1 MPDTPSDVPTMREDL
16 VTIIEMSKLLEKPL
30 DPSNTI
36 VGILR
41 LLSQLCGLN
50 CGRVALPNE
59 TTKAMEIYHQYGLPE
74 ASVEHGRFDLQ
85 RGEGVTGQVM
95 RTGSI
100 GLVPDIDDD
109 SLFVRRVAETSGAQS
124 NKRLAFIA
132 VPILEAGS
140 PMGVL
145 SVQRETEMNRPF
157 DLDISLLRIAS
168 SMIGQVLRI
177 NEFVNEKTS
186 YLVQENQTLRNTLTA
201 EEMVNN
207 GVAHGIIGSSP
218 ELMNALK
225 QANQVADTEAP
236 MLLLGE
242 SGTGKEKFARMIH
255 QRSSRA
261 EKPFISINC
270 SAIPADLQEAELFGH
285 IKGSFTGATSTK
297 SGKLVL
303 ADGGTLFL
311 DEIGDMP
318 LSLQAKLLRTLQEKQ
333 VDPVG
338 ATYSIPVDFRLI
350 SATHAPLMD
359 YVNQG
364 HFRLDLFYRINVVP
378 IELPALRHRD
388 GDIRRIALHHLN
400 EINHQHNRNAILSY
414 SALVLLEN
422 FPWPGNVRQLINVL
436 ERAVLTAE
444 SNQIDDSLIHKIL
457 ADEGTIHVP
466 ELGAVQGSM
475 GASVVRVASE
485 DYDHYDTQASRRY
498 EWVRQEEAKSI
509 RDALHS
515 AAGNKTQAAQSLNLT
530 VRQLRYRI
538 QKLNLEP

>member
-1 MPDTPSDVPTMREDL
+1 MSDDDLSDVPTMREEL
-16 VTIIEMSKLLEKPL
+16 VTILEMSKLLEKPL
-30 DPSNTI
+30 DPGNTI
-36 VGILR
+36 EGILR
-41 LLSQLCGLN
+41 LIAQLCGLN
-50 CGRVALPNE
+50 CGRVALPNQ
-59 TTKAMEIYHQYGLPE
+59 TTGAMEIYHHYGLSE
-74 ASVEHGRFDLQ
+74 ANVEHGRFDL
-85 RGEGVTGQVM
+85 RKGEGVTGHVM

-100 GLVPDIDDD
+100 GLVPDVDDEP
-109 SLFVRRVAETSGAQS
+109 LFVRRVTETSGVTS
-124 NKRLAFIA
+124 NERLAFIA

-140 PMGVL
+140 PIGVL
-145 SVQRETEMNRPF
+145 SVQRETDMARPF
-157 DLDISLLRIAS
+157 HLDISLLRVAS
-168 SMIGQVLRI
+168 AMIGQVLRI
-177 NEFVNEKTS
+177 NEFVEEKTS
-186 YLVQENQTLRNTLTA
+186 HLVQENQTLRNTLTA

-207 GVAHGIIGSSP
+207 GVAHGVIGSSP
-218 ELMNALK
+218 TLMDALK

-236 MLLLGE
+236 ILLLGE

-255 QRSSRA
+255 QQSSRS
-261 EKPFISINC
+261 EQPFISINC

-285 IKGSFTGATSTK
+285 VKGSFTGATSAK
-297 SGKLVL
+297 SGKLTL

-333 VDPVG
+333 VDPIG
-338 ATYSIPVDFRLI
+338 ATHSIPVDFRLI

-400 EINHQHNRNAILSY
+400 EINHQHNRNAVLSRG
-414 SALVLLEN
+414 ALALLES

-444 SNQIDDSLIHKIL
+444 SNQIDDSLVQVIL
-457 ADEGTIHVP
+457 ANEGAINLPERSNPEEFPDTLPTTNTYHEHHDIHA
-466 ELGAVQGSM
+466 G
-475 GASVVRVASE
+475 
-485 DYDHYDTQASRRY
+485 RRY
-498 EWVRQEEAKSI
+498 EWVRHEEAKNI
-509 RDALHS
+509 REALHE
-515 AAGNKTQAAQSLNLT
+515 AEGNKTQAAQLLNLT

-538 QKLNLEP
+538 QKLNLDP